1 MEHLILRESLKDKG
15 IKFTHRTVTTSFQGQ
30 VPTAKW
36 MLEMTTLIQSASGYC
51 LGSALVSFISS
62 YPLCL
67 SNVSMSYLLQFQ
79 AISKGSVDLTQ
90 MDC

>member
-1 MEHLILRESLKDKG
+1 MDTINGTLKNKG

-30 VPTAKW
+30 VSTAKW
-36 MLEMTTLIQSASGYC
+36 ILEMTTSIQSASGYC

-62 YPLCL
+62 HPLCL
-67 SNVSMSYLLQFQ
+67 SSVSRSYLLQFQ

-90 MDC
+90 IDC